1 MLAQF
6 LKVGI
11 PCTYLLINGV
21 GSVISEVSMVVLGAH
36 AVNSNGSV
44 YSRAGT
50 ALVAMLAKEHSV
62 PVLILSETYKYSNNI
77 QLDSFTKNELGE
89 RFPLCIDPT
98 TYLNPL
104 APIPDPNSPF
114 SNIARYGKVATG
126 LDTDS
131 ENRNPNLQSI
141 NPLYDLT
148 PHTHITVLVT
158 EVGLIPPSAISTL
171 AGLRD
176 KDKGMQLSV

>member
-1 MLAQF
+1 
-6 LKVGI
+6 
-11 PCTYLLINGV
+11 
-21 GSVISEVSMVVLGAH
+21 MVFLGAH

-77 QLDSFTKNELGE
+77 QLDSFTKNELGTPFLFALQT
-89 RFPLCIDPT
+89 RLLTVAP
-98 TYLNPL
+98 
-104 APIPDPNSPF
+104 APIPAPTTSFRRITPREKLRTE
-114 SNIARYGKVATG
+114 IE
-126 LDTDS
+126 S
-131 ENRNPNLQSI
+131 ENDTRNPNLQII